1 MEYNPITVTE
11 LNLYIKDK
19 FNKDEYLNNVL
30 IKGEISNFKH
40 HYTGHMYFTLKD
52 ENSLIKCIMFKS
64 YTSNLNFVPR
74 DGMKVIILGTVSVY
88 ERDGVYQIYCKGM
101 REDGLGSLHVA
112 YEELKA
118 KLEKEGL
125 FDQKYKK
132 PIPKMPKCIG
142 VLTSNTGAVIR
153 DIINVSTRRNPNV
166 HIRLLPVPV
175 QGEGASVKIANAIK
189 IMNERNLADVI
200 ILARGGGSLE
210 DLWPFNEEI
219 VARAIFD
226 SELPVIS
233 AVGHETD
240 FSISD
245 FVADLRAP
253 TPSAAAELAVPN
265 ISDVLMKL
273 DNYNF
278 RYKNSLKKKIEVMR
292 LRYEKCMMHKAFKDP
307 LQNIQDKYV
316 YIDNINKSMQL
327 NMNNKIQSSR
337 TKMVEL
343 ITKLDNISP
352 LKTLTRGYSIIEK
365 NDIVVKSVNDL
376 NIDDEINIRLIDG
389 VSKAKI
395 CGK

>member
-1 MEYNPITVTE
+1 MEHNPITVTD

-19 FNKDEYLNNVL
+19 FNNDEYLNNVL

-52 ENSLIKCIMFKS
+52 EKSLIKCIMFKS
-64 YTSNLNFVPR
+64 YTANLRFVPK
-74 DGMKVIILGTVSVY
+74 DGMKVIILGTVSVF

-101 REDGLGSLHVA
+101 QEDGFGSLHIA

-125 FDQKYKK
+125 FDLKYKK

-166 HIRLLPVPV
+166 NIRLLPVPV
-175 QGEGASVKIANAIK
+175 QGEGAAVKIAKAIK
-189 IMNERNLADVI
+189 IMNEKKLADVI
-200 ILARGGGSLE
+200 IIARGGGSLE

-219 VARAIFD
+219 VARAIFE
-226 SELPVIS
+226 SELPVVS

-265 ISDVLMKL
+265 ISDIIIKL
-273 DNYNF
+273 DNYNL
-278 RYKNSLKKKIEVMR
+278 RYKNALKKKIEIMR
-292 LRYEKCMMHKAFKDP
+292 LRYEKCMMNRVFRSP
-307 LQNIQDKYV
+307 LQSIQDKYV
-316 YIDNINKSMQL
+316 YIDRINKS
-327 NMNNKIQSSR
+327 IQANISTKVQVSK

-343 ITKLDNISP
+343 ITKLDNLSP
-352 LKTLTRGYSIIEK
+352 LKTLTRGYSIIKKENK
-365 NDIVVKSVNDL
+365 VIKSVNEVK
-376 NIDDEINIRLIDG
+376 NGDEISIRLIDG
-389 VSKAKI
+389 KAKAKI
-395 CGK
+395 CE